1 MKGKSSSTRKGLQCT
16 IWKKTFFVPITGIF
30 AHLSKCN
37 DFSLIKLGRFKYV
50 VWQYECV
57 LCVFF
62 RERLVSHN
70 ADELLQ
76 MYISK
81 HHTIFRSLSF
91 SKVYR
96 ISNIKWYDCISES
109 WIDEILPLA
118 GEYEVKCVLLKCE
131 NWLLTVLELKK
142 AKISPYYTHEDVDE
156 DVNFLMK
163 CICYGEKYSLKKLYK
178 LCSSKVLSYKLHRY
192 KENEHY
198 QMLPESHKRQLLE
211 DRLLEIEKRGKISRQ
226 NTAVSTE
233 RYECTSSLFL

>member
-1 MKGKSSSTRKGLQCT
+1 MKGKNSSTRKGLQCT

-57 LCVFF
+57 LCVFLGNGLF
-62 RERLVSHN
+62 FITLMGFCKCIYPDTTQFLEVCHFLKF
-70 ADELLQ
+70 
-76 MYISK
+76 I
-81 HHTIFRSLSF
+81 
-91 SKVYR
+91 R
-96 ISNIKWYDCISES
+96 ISNIKWYHCISES

-131 NWLLTVLELKK
+131 NWLLKK
-142 AKISPYYTHEDVDE
+142 AKVTPSYTHEGVDE

-163 CICYGEKYSLKKLYK
+163 CICYGEKYSLKNLYK

-211 DRLLEIEKRGKISRQ
+211 DRLLEIETRGKISRQ
-226 NTAVSTE
+226 NTAFSTE
-233 RYECTSSLFL
+233 QFECTLSLFL